1 MVAIREICFDTETT
15 GLDPLAGD
23 RLLEIG
29 CVELIDG
36 KRTGKYF
43 HEIINP
49 ERDIPEEVVKIHGI
63 SNEKVVG
70 KPVFKDIIDELITF
84 LEDSPLVAHN
94 ANFDMK
100 FLNNE
105 FDLLGVPRLKNEVID
120 SLLLAKQRFPGSKNN
135 LDALCERFKIDNSSR
150 TFHGALLDAELLA
163 DVYIELNGGLQ
174 KSFIEDKK
182 KNNNDAN
189 DFSVFLNSIKNNKT
203 IESRHFAIKEEDS
216 LKHNEFLDKYI
227 KDSIW
232 KNDKC

>member
-1 MVAIREICFDTETT
+1 MAREICFDTETT

-49 ERDIPEEVVKIHGI
+49 ERDIPEDVVRIHGI
-63 SNEKVVG
+63 SNDKVIG
-70 KPVFKDIIDELITF
+70 KPTFKEIIDDLIAF
-84 LEDSPLVAHN
+84 IGDSTLVAHN
-94 ANFDMK
+94 APFDIK
-100 FLNNE
+100 FLNHE
-105 FDLLGVPRLKNEVID
+105 FDLLNIPRLKNEVVD
-120 SLLLAKQRFPGSKNN
+120 SLMLAKQKFPGVKNN

-174 KSFIEDKK
+174 KSFIENKK
-182 KNNNDAN
+182 KNVDNGG
-189 DFSVFLNSIKNNKT
+189 DFSMFLASIKNNKI
-203 IESRHFAIKEEDS
+203 IESRHFTISEEDS
-216 LKHNEFLDKYI
+216 IKHNEFLEKYI

-232 KNDKC
+232 NNDKC

>member
-1 MVAIREICFDTETT
+1 MVREVCFDTETT

-49 ERDIPEEVVKIHGI
+49 ERDIPEDVVRIHGI
-63 SNEKVVG
+63 SNDKVVG
-70 KPVFKDIIDELITF
+70 KPTFKEIVDDLIAF
-84 LEDSPLVAHN
+84 IGDSTLVAHN
-94 ANFDMK
+94 APFDMK

-105 FDLLGVPRLKNEVID
+105 FDLLNIPRLKNEVVD
-120 SLLLAKQRFPGSKNN
+120 SLLLAKQKFPGVKNN

-163 DVYIELNGGLQ
+163 DVYVELNGGLQ

-182 KNNNDAN
+182 KNTDNGG
-189 DFSVFLNSIKNNKT
+189 DFSLFLTNIKNNKI
-203 IESRHFAIKEEDS
+203 IESRHFTIKEEDS
-216 LKHNEFLDKYI
+216 IKHDEFLEKYI

-232 KNDKC
+232 NNDKC

>member
-1 MVAIREICFDTETT
+1 MVREVCFDTETT

-49 ERDIPEEVVKIHGI
+49 ERDIPEDVVRIHGI
-63 SNEKVVG
+63 SNDKVVG
-70 KPVFKDIIDELITF
+70 KPTFKEIVDDLIAF
-84 LEDSPLVAHN
+84 IGDSTLVAHN
-94 ANFDMK
+94 APFDMK

-105 FDLLGVPRLKNEVID
+105 FDLLNIPRLKNEVVD
-120 SLLLAKQRFPGSKNN
+120 SLLLAKQKFPGVKNN

-163 DVYIELNGGLQ
+163 DVYVELNGGLQ

-182 KNNNDAN
+182 KNTDNGG
-189 DFSVFLNSIKNNKT
+189 DFSLFLANIKNNKI
-203 IESRHFAIKEEDS
+203 IESRHFTIKEEDS
-216 LKHNEFLDKYI
+216 IKHDEFLEKYI

-232 KNDKC
+232 NNDKC